1 MLSARMLSARML
13 SARMLS
19 ARALPA
25 LALLALAA
33 CASTATG
40 TAGKPGPADGD
51 TFGMVPG
58 AAVSLA
64 GEGTLRYAGLVNDSR
79 CQPDVQ
85 CIWAGDAEVA
95 FEWQPPGAA
104 VDAFSLHTTK
114 GDKSHR
120 IGRHVVSLVELARG
134 DAPEARLKL
143 EAAP

>member
-1 MLSARMLSARML
+1 MTRLRRYAAFPLH
-13 SARMLS
+13 
-19 ARALPA
+19 A
-25 LALLALAA
+25 LALLVLAA

-40 TAGKPGPADGD
+40 PAGNPGPADGD

-58 AAVSLA
+58 TTVPLP
-64 GEGTLRYAGLVNDSR
+64 GEGALRYASVVNDSR
-79 CQPDVQ
+79 CMPDVQ

-95 FEWQPPGAA
+95 FEWRPSDGT

>member
-1 MLSARMLSARML
+1 MTRLRSYAAAM
-13 SARMLS
+13 
-19 ARALPA
+19 LPA

-58 AAVSLA
+58 ATVSLP
-64 GEGTLRYAGLVNDSR
+64 GEGTLHYARLVADSR
-79 CQPDVQ
+79 CMPDVQ

-95 FEWQPPGAA
+95 FEWRPAGGA
-104 VDAFSLHTTK
+104 VDAFSLHTHK

-120 IGRHVVSLVELARG
+120 IGRHLVSLVELARG
-134 DAPEARLKL
+134 DAPEARLAL
-143 EAAP
+143 GAAP